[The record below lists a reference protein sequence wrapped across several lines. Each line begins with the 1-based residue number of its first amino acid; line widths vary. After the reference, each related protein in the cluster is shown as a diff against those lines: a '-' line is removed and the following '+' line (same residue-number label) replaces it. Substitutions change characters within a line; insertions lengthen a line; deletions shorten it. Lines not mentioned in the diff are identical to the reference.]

1 MSSHT
6 IRNFVFTLI
15 ACALLP
21 GCAGSG
27 SSSTYAPA
35 PASTANNPAMTP
47 IRDENM
53 RVGDKIT
60 IRLDGVPDGGY
71 FVEVQIP
78 DSGQVSVNLLT
89 QTFQAAGRTPAQ
101 LAADIVQAYKTQK
114 IYTNPQVA
122 VLEEET
128 RYINVGGDVRG
139 PTNVVWRSDSTLMS
153 TINACGGF
161 TEYANRRSVR
171 IVRGSQVIYVDC
183 VKAAAVPGADPPVY
197 PGDQIYVPRTIL

>member
-1 MSSHT
+1 M
-6 IRNFVFTLI
+6 I